1 MSEEDVE
8 IVRRHIEAYQR
19 GDVSRSMSFLDPN
32 VVLDTSRVPSLDF
45 GPAYGHEDVVQSV
58 RHYIGAFEDYAY
70 QVDRL
75 TDLASGAVVA
85 VVNETGRGKGSHV
98 PVERSYA
105 TLYTVI
111 ADKIARI
118 TQFPT
123 EQAAIKAAGL
133 SE

>member
-1 MSEEDVE
+1 VRS
-8 IVRRHIEAYQR
+8 VRR
-19 GDVSRSMSFLDPN
+19 
-32 VVLDTSRVPSLDF
+32 
-45 GPAYGHEDVVQSV
+45 
-58 RHYIGAFEDYAY
+58 YIGAFEDYAY
-70 QVDRL
+70 EVDRL

-85 VVNETGRGKGSHV
+85 VVNETGLGKGSHV

-123 EQAAIKAAGL
+123 EQAALEAAGL
-133 SE
+133 RE